1 MCGILGIVGRPSPE
15 SLDEVELVRHRGP
28 DGDGRWSGDGVGL
41 AMRRLAIIDL
51 ETGDQPVT
59 NERGDVVAI
68 VNGELYNYRELRAEL
83 EAKGH
88 AFRGTGDVEIAPW
101 DDVRRRLVLAR
112 DRLGIKPLYLAEVGA
127 GLAFASELAP
137 LLALGASAAPDPEAV
152 ADYLVLGY
160 VPGERTG
167 IAGARALAPAH
178 VLVHE
183 DGRSRT

>member
-15 SLDEVELVRHRGP
+15 SLDEVELLRHRGP
-28 DGDGRWSGDGVGL
+28 DGDGRWVGERVGL

-88 AFRGTGDVEIAPW
+88 AFRGAGDVEIVPHLYEEYGEAFVERVRGMFAIALW
-101 DDVRRRLVLAR
+101 DDARRRLV
-112 DRLGIKPLYLAEVGA
+112 P
-127 GLAFASELAP
+127 
-137 LLALGASAAPDPEAV
+137 
-152 ADYLVLGY
+152 
-160 VPGERTG
+160 
-167 IAGARALAPAH
+167 
-178 VLVHE
+178 
-183 DGRSRT
+183 